1 MRPIQYTILTL
12 FLFFSFSLSA
22 QKDSGRKETKRGNK
36 AYKSEKYA
44 QAAIDYQAAIEKNP
58 NSNIANYNFGNTL
71 YKQKKWD
78 ESIKQQQHYLILE
91 KKDPEKIAAA
101 WHNIGNSFL
110 QKKDVQKAMEAYKM
124 ALRLNPNDDEARY
137 NLAVT
142 QKIIQDNQQNQNDK
156 NKEKKEQDKEKNKDK
171 EQQQNQQDK
180 QDQQDKNKEKKPEQQ
195 QEPEQMSRENAKQIL
210 QAIEQDEKETQER
223 VKQIKAQERKQQAAD
238 NRRQDKDW

>member
-1 MRPIQYTILTL
+1 MKPIHYTILTL
-12 FLFFSFSLSA
+12 FLIFSFSLSA
-22 QKDSGRKETKRGNK
+22 QKETGRKETKKGNK
-36 AYKSEKYA
+36 AYKSEKYD
-44 QAAIDYQAAIEKNP
+44 QAAADYQLAIEKNP
-58 NSNIANYNFGNTL
+58 NAKIANYNLANTL

-78 ESIKQQQHYLILE
+78 ESIKQQQHYLMLE
-91 KKDPEKIAAA
+91 KENPEKIAAA
-101 WHNIGNSFL
+101 WHNIGNTFL
-110 QKKDVQKAMEAYKM
+110 QKKDLQKAMEAYKM
-124 ALRLNPNDDEARY
+124 ALRLNPNDDKTRY

-156 NKEKKEQDKEKNKDK
+156 NKEKKEQDKEQ
-171 EQQQNQQDK
+171 EQQQNQ
-180 QDQQDKNKEKKPEQQ
+180 QDQQDKNKEKKPEQ